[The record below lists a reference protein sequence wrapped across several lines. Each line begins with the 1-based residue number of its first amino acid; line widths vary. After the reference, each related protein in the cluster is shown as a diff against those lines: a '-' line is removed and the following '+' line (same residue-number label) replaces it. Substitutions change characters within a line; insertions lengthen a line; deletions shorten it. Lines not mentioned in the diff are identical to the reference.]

1 MKSEATPA
9 GYGGAKP
16 EEVSGGS
23 PEPKMGESVV
33 CL

>member
-1 MKSEATPA
+1 MKSEATA